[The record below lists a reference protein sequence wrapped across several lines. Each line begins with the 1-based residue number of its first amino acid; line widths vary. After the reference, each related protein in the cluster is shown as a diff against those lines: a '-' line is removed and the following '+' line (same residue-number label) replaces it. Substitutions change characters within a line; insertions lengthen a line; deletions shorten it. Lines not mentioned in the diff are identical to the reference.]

1 MYLSIF
7 VGPFSRDARD
17 DVAVID
23 LCIDQSVRAS
33 QAGFAMVTFGE
44 QHFNNYEP
52 YCNPFVMAGHLAG
65 QLGDTW
71 FGTTIV
77 PLPFH
82 NPLRVAED
90 ASLADLLTRGRFIL
104 GMSAGRIGPVPDW
117 DNFGIEQEDRAE
129 LFASNLE
136 ILRGALAH
144 RDGDPPLRYDTKW
157 GRGAMNGRLMP
168 ASWREG
174 GPLMAVGS
182 NTDATI
188 EMIGRSG
195 LPLFLGPCPPAVAAA
210 KSQLHRESMRGAGFT
225 PEQIELAATRSL
237 VTRNVIVADTD
248 DEAWELA
255 EKLSG
260 RAPFMDR
267 STDGRSMREMA
278 EYDLTRHAFTPA
290 AFGTKIEPV
299 VRNSSYVQGWLMV
312 GSPESVARQ
321 IKEYET
327 LDIPQLNVRFTV
339 GLFDPDRGTPQAFE
353 RSFQLFLDEVV
364 TRVALQQFPA
374 VSQAEVRAPYRHDDV
389 RR

>member
-23 LCIDQSVRAS
+23 LCIDQSVRSAR
-33 QAGFAMVTFGE
+33 AGFAMVTFGE

-65 QLGDTW
+65 ELGDAW

-104 GMSAGRIGPVPDW
+104 GMSAGRVGPVPDW
-117 DNFGIEQEDRAE
+117 DNFGIEQGDRAE

-144 RDGDPPLRYDTKW
+144 RDGDSPLRYDTKW

-168 ASWREG
+168 ASWREA
-174 GPLMAVGS
+174 GPLMAIGS
-182 NTDATI
+182 NTDETI
-188 EMIGRSG
+188 QTIGQSG
-195 LPLFLGPCPPAVAAA
+195 LPLFLGPCPPAVAGA
-210 KSQLHRESMRGAGFT
+210 KMQLHRDSMQVAGFT
-225 PEQIELAATRSL
+225 PEQIDITATRSL

-248 DEAWELA
+248 EEAWSLA

-278 EYDLTRHAFTPA
+278 DYDLSKHVFTPP
-290 AFGTKIEPV
+290 AFGTKVDPV
-299 VRNSSYVQGWLMV
+299 VKNSSYVQGWLIV
-312 GSPESVARQ
+312 GSPESVVRQ
-321 IKEYET
+321 IKEYEA
-327 LDIPQLNVRFTV
+327 LNIPQLNVRFTV
-339 GLFDPDRGTPQAFE
+339 GLFDPERGTPKDFE
-353 RSFQLFLDEVV
+353 ASFQLFLDEVV
-364 TRVALQQFPA
+364 TRLSLQQFPA
-374 VSQAEVRAPYRHDDV
+374 VDPTEVRAAYRT
-389 RR
+389 